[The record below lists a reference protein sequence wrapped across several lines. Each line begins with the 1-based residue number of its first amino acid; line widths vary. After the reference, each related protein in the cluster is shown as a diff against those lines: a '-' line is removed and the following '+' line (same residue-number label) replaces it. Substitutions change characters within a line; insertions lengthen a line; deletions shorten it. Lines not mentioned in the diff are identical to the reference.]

1 MESCAASTEAPVPF
15 RRRQLPCGLNTG
27 VALTSN
33 VSFVRPAA
41 SGSTVNPAQLMNCS
55 FVLRPALLCSALLI
69 AGTQVSGQ
77 VAPAPATDAATPTRY
92 DANRN
97 GRLDPEEIRAMDANR
112 QRVASSDVRAGDETV
127 VLSPFEV
134 VSDNRGYFASNT
146 MSGTRLNTK
155 LEDLASSITVITK
168 E

>member
-1 MESCAASTEAPVPF
+1 
-15 RRRQLPCGLNTG
+15 
-27 VALTSN
+27 
-33 VSFVRPAA
+33 
-41 SGSTVNPAQLMNCS
+41 MNRS
-55 FVLRPALLCSALLI
+55 SVLFPALLCSALLI
-69 AGTQVSGQ
+69 MGTRLTAQ
-77 VAPAPATDAATPTRY
+77 VAPAPATDAATLTRY

-97 GRLDPEEIRAMDANR
+97 GRLDPDEIRAMDADR
-112 QRVASSDVRAGDETV
+112 QRVASSDVRAGEETV

-168 E
+168 EQMSDFAMLDINDVFLYAGNTEGTGTYTEFNAEDGNGAITDSVA